1 MLKQLTVIKTEN
13 NEKLIKMK
21 TTSKASTKAID
32 KINKETIYPRASQQ
46 KIMESK
52 SRLTSNHIVY

>member
-32 KINKETIYPRASQQ
+32 KINKETIYPRASPQ